1 MSALP
6 PLLLRSPRPAPA
18 RCGLVLHDAGVPF
31 VCGLAPGHVQ
41 RGEPWHMA
49 QGPRFVR
56 CWHDDS
62 QVVLRGGDVAER
74 VGAEGVQL
82 RLDDIRAL
90 EGM

>member
-1 MSALP
+1 VSLPFALRGLP
-6 PLLLRSPRPAPA
+6 VEPAC
-18 RCGLVLHDAGVPF
+18 CGLVLHDAGVPF

-49 QGPRFVR
+49 QGRAFIR

-62 QVVLRGGDVAER
+62 QVVLRGGDVPASPEP
-74 VGAEGVQL
+74 ASVQL